1 MWINGMYVYVNVMR
15 MWVARIYESSRFVWK
30 GNRKNVWPKMQKS
43 VKWTRKVSG
52 RERFENLTLC
62 VWCGAWVRVY
72 FLIYASVQNNLI
84 ASVLFWNAAI
94 TTITFTYKHIHKANW
109 CFVHIRMKAFVK
121 IYTFPHAI
129 RINNSTNDVPV
140 AFTTGTVFVIK
151 IPPICSA

>member
-1 MWINGMYVYVNVMR
+1 MWINGMYAYVSCPHIWFESIRLERKQEGCLAKNAKKREMNAKR
-15 MWVARIYESSRFVWK
+15 KWKRAFWEFDSLYIY
-30 GNRKNVWPKMQKS
+30 
-43 VKWTRKVSG
+43 
-52 RERFENLTLC
+52 
-62 VWCGAWVRVY
+62 GAWVRVY
-72 FLIYASVQNNLI
+72 FLIHASVQNNLI

-94 TTITFTYKHIHKANW
+94 ATTTFTYKHKRTHTVNW

-129 RINNSTNDVPV
+129 RINNSTNVVPV